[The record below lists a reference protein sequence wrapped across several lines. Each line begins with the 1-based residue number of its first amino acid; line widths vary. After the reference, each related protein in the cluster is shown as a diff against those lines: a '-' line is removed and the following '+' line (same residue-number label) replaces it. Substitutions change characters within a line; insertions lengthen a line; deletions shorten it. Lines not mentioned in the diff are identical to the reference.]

1 MLIEMDK
8 NQNRNNKANANS
20 VKVSKTNFTKEN
32 GMESE
37 GLFLLLGTCVLTRY
51 FFNHYY
57 SISIFD
63 DYVLS

>member
-37 GLFLLLGTCVLTRY
+37 GLPVIPTVRHMCFDEIFL
-51 FFNHYY
+51 
-57 SISIFD
+57 
-63 DYVLS
+63 